1 MKNVDH
7 SIIITYLDWQGWV
20 LVNVIFLSETPAVS
34 GGMREHDMII
44 LTSPLN
50 QERVAASR
58 NNICRGKRKELLVG
72 NSRNVSWTLHH
83 VVVGQTDHE
92 AWSLLVIVDVILHL
106 THSRLTH
113 RKPSNGRMSH
123 WSSTSAGHYS
133 DVYLQLRCNDPAMT
147 GWLTPPADFN
157 LSFIQTH
164 HTAMKVR
171 ADKYWP
177 VRWQSCLNVK
187 KNHPSVKRIRIKV
200 IQIRFLLAIIKFRES
215 CQ

>member
-113 RKPSNGRMSH
+113 RKPSNFTR
-123 WSSTSAGHYS
+123 T
-133 DVYLQLRCNDPAMT
+133 LQLRCNDPAMT

-200 IQIRFLLAIIKFRES
+200 IQIRFLLAIIKFRQS

>member
-123 WSSTSAGHYS
+123 CSSISAGHYS
-133 DVYLQLRCNDPAMT
+133 SGAMILPWLGDLHHQLILIC
-147 GWLTPPADFN
+147 
-157 LSFIQTH
+157 LSFRHITQRWRSEPTN
-164 HTAMKVR
+164 TGR
-171 ADKYWP
+171 CADNL
-177 VRWQSCLNVK
+177 VSM
-187 KNHPSVKRIRIKV
+187 
-200 IQIRFLLAIIKFRES
+200 
-215 CQ
+215 